1 MLDYWRGTIKTYM
14 KYLCVDYGSKKIGIA
29 TSDDDG
35 RMAYPCMVLANDKT
49 VLSEIK
55 ALCKELRISEIVI
68 GDSVNSDGK
77 PNPIMKDARQFAVQL
92 EDAVDLP
99 LHFEKEWMSSVHARA
114 MQDGKEV
121 VDDSAAA
128 LILQRYLDKANKV
141 YADAKEEGDEE
152 EEEPESNE

>member
-1 MLDYWRGTIKTYM
+1 MVRLSTYM
-14 KYLCVDYGSKKIGIA
+14 KYLCIDYGSKKIGIA

-35 RMAYPCMVLANDKT
+35 RMAYPCMVLPNDKT
-49 VLSEIK
+49 VLAEIK
-55 ALCKELRISEIVI
+55 ALCKELRISEIVM

-92 EDAVDLP
+92 EDTIDLP
-99 LHFEKEWMSSVHARA
+99 IHFEKEWLSSVHARA

-141 YADAKEEGDEE
+141 YADAKEEQEE
-152 EEEPESNE
+152 EDDEADTNE